1 MSNLKTPMSL
11 SREASGYFFLMNTL
25 TIGTDIFKELFT
37 PEEIQSRVKAIAR
50 EIEQDMAGET
60 PILMGVMKGA
70 LIFLTDVLREIQAVD
85 VEVDYVRLK
94 SYGNNEVSSGT
105 VEMVHAPSSV
115 LAGRDVV
122 IVEDIIDSG
131 QTMNFLRPKILEA
144 GAKSVRVAT
153 LLYKSEVARLNTP
166 AEYIGFSIPNNFVIG
181 YGLDYRQL
189 KRNLRSIYYK
199 V

>member
-1 MSNLKTPMSL
+1 
-11 SREASGYFFLMNTL
+11 MNTL

>member
-1 MSNLKTPMSL
+1 
-11 SREASGYFFLMNTL
+11 
-25 TIGTDIFKELFT
+25 
-37 PEEIQSRVKAIAR
+37 
-50 EIEQDMAGET
+50 
-60 PILMGVMKGA
+60 
-70 LIFLTDVLREIQAVD
+70 
-85 VEVDYVRLK
+85 
-94 SYGNNEVSSGT
+94 
-105 VEMVHAPSSV
+105 MVHAPSSV

>member
-1 MSNLKTPMSL
+1 MSL